1 MERNFS
7 HAMQPIGATI
17 NAGWLVFAGMLTDSF
32 GTKPDAPGAV
42 ATGWRG
48 WFAAYRKRRAARL
61 DRPRAL
67 WGREFQDIGPD
78 CDGLSSSPLSQDA
91 LTRHELRRLGYRW
104 K

>member
-1 MERNFS
+1 MERNSS

-48 WFAAYRKRRAARL
+48 WFSAYRKRRAARR
-61 DRPRAL
+61 DRSRVL
-67 WGREFQDIGPD
+67 GGIEVQDYADHRGPAP
-78 CDGLSSSPLSQDA
+78 SALSQDA
-91 LTRHELRRLGYRW
+91 ATRLELRCLGYR
-104 K
+104 